1 MNMKKPNKK
10 IIVNYN
16 FNLSEPDNLSMINR
30 NLNELIAKQTER
42 AVKKL
47 SVIKSKYLTDIVAE
61 ICSDGIIVYFKCN
74 SIVMLTY
81 CFNIKSTLKMTNNF
95 IHIDS
100 VRIVPN
106 NAEWQNTI
114 SGIQYE
120 IDVFE
125 RSIDNLDYD
134 DKVKFFESMNGDK

>member
-10 IIVNYN
+10 INVKYN

-30 NLNELIAKQTER
+30 NLNALIVKQTER

-74 SIVMLTY
+74 
-81 CFNIKSTLKMTNNF
+81 
-95 IHIDS
+95 
-100 VRIVPN
+100 R
-106 NAEWQNTI
+106 
-114 SGIQYE
+114 
-120 IDVFE
+120 
-125 RSIDNLDYD
+125 
-134 DKVKFFESMNGDK
+134 

>member
-1 MNMKKPNKK
+1 
-10 IIVNYN
+10 
-16 FNLSEPDNLSMINR
+16 
-30 NLNELIAKQTER
+30 
-42 AVKKL
+42 
-47 SVIKSKYLTDIVAE
+47 
-61 ICSDGIIVYFKCN
+61 
-74 SIVMLTY
+74 MLTY

-120 IDVFE
+120 IDAFE

-134 DKVKFFESMNGDK
+134 DKVKFFESMKGDK

>member
-1 MNMKKPNKK
+1 MNKKPNKK
-10 IIVNYN
+10 INVKYN

-30 NLNELIAKQTER
+30 NLNDLIVKQAEK

-74 SIVMLTY
+74 SIVMITY
-81 CFNIKSTLKMTNNF
+81 CFNIKSTLKITNNF
-95 IHIDS
+95 IYIDS
-100 VRIVPN
+100 VKIVPN

-114 SGIQYE
+114 LGIQYE
-120 IDVFE
+120 IGVFE
-125 RSIDNLDYD
+125 RGVDNLDYD
-134 DKVKFFESMNGDK
+134 DKVKMFESMKGDK

>member
-1 MNMKKPNKK
+1 MNKKPNKK

-30 NLNELIAKQTER
+30 NLNALIVKQTER

-61 ICSDGIIVYFKCN
+61 IRSDGIIVYFKCN
-74 SIVMLTY
+74 SIVILTY
-81 CFNIKSTLKMTNNF
+81 CFNITSTLKMTNNF
-95 IHIDS
+95 IQIDS

-120 IDVFE
+120 IDAFE

-134 DKVKFFESMNGDK
+134 DKVKFFESMKGDK

>member
-1 MNMKKPNKK
+1 MNKKPNKK
-10 IIVNYN
+10 INVEYN

-30 NLNELIAKQTER
+30 NLNDLIVKQAEK

-61 ICSDGIIVYFKCN
+61 ICSDGVIVYFKCN
-74 SIVMLTY
+74 NLTMLTY
-81 CFNIKSTLKMTNNF
+81 CFNIKSTLKITNNF
-95 IHIDS
+95 MYIDS
-100 VRIVPN
+100 VKIIPN

-114 SGIQYE
+114 LGIQYE

-125 RSIDNLDYD
+125 RGIDNLDYD
-134 DKVKFFESMNGDK
+134 DKVKFFESMKGDK

>member
-1 MNMKKPNKK
+1 MNKKPNKK
-10 IIVNYN
+10 INVKYN

-30 NLNELIAKQTER
+30 NLNDLIVKQTER

-74 SIVMLTY
+74 SITMLTY
-81 CFNIKSTLKMTNNF
+81 CFNIKSTLKITNNF

-100 VRIVPN
+100 VRIIPN

-120 IDVFE
+120 IDAFE

-134 DKVKFFESMNGDK
+134 DKVKFFESMKGDK